1 MSSSW
6 RNGIGKV
13 RLSDGFEVGVEGS
26 YVSVLEKVRKA
37 GLDAHVRTHYPI
49 SLFQKLIDI
58 LEG

>member
-1 MSSSW
+1 VSPSW

-26 YVSVLEKVRKA
+26 YVIVLETVRKV
-37 GLDAHVRTHYPI
+37 GLNAHDRTHYPI
-49 SLFQKLIDI
+49 SLFQKLIDV